1 MELFSNDQSQLFF
14 IPDSPSYI
22 PFNFHGEPE
31 DLSNE
36 LCFLSYDHR
45 QESILPSS
53 PSSLTETFSS
63 SKVKSEESHR
73 KKRTRNN
80 VNCLTTAHSK
90 NKSTR
95 TKKSNFEKMEMEE
108 KKPPAEYIHVRARRG
123 QATDSHSLAE
133 RARRERISKRMKI
146 LQDLV
151 PGCGKVTGKALVL
164 DQIINYVESLQNQV
178 EFLSMKLASVDP
190 VLYELGLNFD
200 DFTSTKENLDSNDPQ
215 LLSSMVH
222 SSQYQSTGDNIA
234 VMVSSSS
241 TALYGQRPAQFPQ
254 DSESFYMHVG
264 GQTEAL
270 DHQVDP
276 YSIFSFQQ
284 N

>member
-1 MELFSNDQSQLFF
+1 MEVFSNDQSQLSFMDSVYL
-14 IPDSPSYI
+14 PDSPSYT
-22 PFNFHGEPE
+22 PFNIHGKPK

-36 LCFLSYDHR
+36 FCFPSYDHR
-45 QESILPSS
+45 QE
-53 PSSLTETFSS
+53 SSLTETFSS
-63 SKVKSEESHR
+63 SKEKSEESQR

-90 NKSTR
+90 SKNKR

-108 KKPPAEYIHVRARRG
+108 KKKLPAEYIHVRARRG

-146 LQDLV
+146 LQDLI
-151 PGCGKVTGKALVL
+151 PGCEKVTGKALVL
-164 DQIINYVESLQNQV
+164 DKIINYVESLKNQV
-178 EFLSMKLASVDP
+178 EFLSMRLASVNL
-190 VLYELGLNFD
+190 VLYEFGLNFD
-200 DFTSTKENLDSNDPQ
+200 DFTSTKENLDSNPQ

-222 SSQYQSTGDNIA
+222 SSHIQSTEDDIT

-241 TALYGQRPAQFPQ
+241 SALYGQRPAQFPQ
-254 DSESFYMHVG
+254 ASESFYMQMG

-276 YSIFSFQQ
+276 YSMFSFQQ